1 MTEPSDHSAENAT
14 ANIPEGGLQGSPL
27 TGQHA
32 LVTGATRGIGAAI
45 AETLGRLGADLTL
58 IGRDREMLDER
69 AGRIAGAH
77 GVGVHVETA
86 DVSDTALIDKAFQ
99 SAVAA
104 NGQIAILVNN
114 AGSGKS
120 APFHKME
127 RALWDSMIAVNLT
140 GTFICTQAALPAMLD
155 AGYGRIINV
164 ASTAGLI
171 GYGYVSAYCAAK
183 HAVIG
188 LTRSLALETA
198 KKGITVNAVCPGYTE
213 TDLVRETIDNI
224 VAKTGRTVEDATVE
238 LAASNPQGRLV
249 QPWEVAETVAWLAL
263 PASASITGQAI
274 PIAGGEVMS

>member
-1 MTEPSDHSAENAT
+1 MTSDTDSSRHT
-14 ANIPEGGLQGSPL
+14 PPQGRLQGRPL
-27 TGQHA
+27 AGQHA

-45 AETLGRLGADLTL
+45 ADSLGGLGADLTL
-58 IGRDREMLDER
+58 IGRDRPLLDER
-69 AGRIAGAH
+69 AGHIAGEC
-77 GVGVHVETA
+77 GVKVHVETA
-86 DVSDTALIDKAFQ
+86 DVSDAGAVGKAFE
-99 SAVAA
+99 SAVSA
-104 NGQIAILVNN
+104 NGPITILVNN

-127 RALWDSMIAVNLT
+127 RELWDSMIAVNLT
-140 GTFICTQAALPAMLD
+140 GTFICTQAALPGMLD
-155 AGYGRIINV
+155 AGYGRIVNI
-164 ASTAGLI
+164 ASTAGLK

-183 HAVIG
+183 HAVVG

-198 KKGITVNAVCPGYTE
+198 KKGVTVNAVCPGYTE

-224 VAKTGRTVEDATVE
+224 VAKTGRSVEDATAE

-274 PIAGGEVMS
+274 PVAGGEVM